1 MAALLWTNVSS
12 LFIWNLFKS
21 VSVYLN
27 CIGSSRV
34 GNGNGGILEIP
45 LDRVQ
50 QPGVCARGC
59 QVAEPDPLTNST
71 LNAAFV
77 CYNRSRCY
85 LWIDWLNSYWLI
97 GRLFSFQSGF
107 GGSHHVKRTS
117 IASVRLGFKFWRPR
131 RPELETIW
139 PRSVGEKQQ
148 QQQTKI
154 IK

>member
-45 LDRVQ
+45 PDRVQ
-50 QPGVCARGC
+50 QPGVCAWGC

-85 LWIDWLNSYWLI
+85 LWIDWTVTDWSDVCFRFRVDLVGAIMWKGRRLLRFDWVSNSGAQDAQNW
-97 GRLFSFQSGF
+97 
-107 GGSHHVKRTS
+107 KRFDL
-117 IASVRLGFKFWRPR
+117 VRLERNNNNNNN
-131 RPELETIW
+131 
-139 PRSVGEKQQ
+139 
-148 QQQTKI
+148 KI